1 MYAAQLSSYIHTKL
15 LLKLGGNCTVKI
27 SPTFSLFIAELQD
40 IWQLLV
46 RRCLVSTH
54 FTFTDPSVRSSSVWM
69 SCGDS
74 LKKRSCGQDGRLR
87 GIL

>member
-15 LLKLGGNCTVKI
+15 LLELGGNCTVKI
-27 SPTFSLFIAELQD
+27 SPTFSLFIAELQG

-54 FTFTDPSVRSSSVWM
+54 LLS
-69 SCGDS
+69 
-74 LKKRSCGQDGRLR
+74 
-87 GIL
+87 